1 MTTPPRA
8 LPTTLQRTRT
18 GNPGRNPHDERG
30 NDLYETPPEATWALL
45 KAERLPTHIWE
56 PAAGRGA
63 IVDVLREA
71 GHMVYASDLIDY
83 GIPAQLPAVDFLME
97 WRTPMFCD
105 CIVTNPPFKLVD
117 EFVRKAVELAPKVC
131 MLLRLAYLEGMG
143 RDDILDKLT
152 RVHVFKNRL
161 PRMHRDG
168 WEGPKASSTIAF
180 GWFVFEREHEGP
192 VALHRIT
199 WEKLDADQELVRGST
214 SGDDEARR
222 TAHGP

>member
-1 MTTPPRA
+1 VTTPPRA

-18 GNPGRNPHDERG
+18 GNPGRAPLSERG
-30 NDLYETPPEATWALL
+30 EDLYETPKEATWALL
-45 KAERLPTHIWE
+45 KAERLPEHIWE

-71 GHMVYASDLIDY
+71 GHTVYATDLIDY
-83 GIPAQLPAVDFLME
+83 GIPNQQSAVDFLME
-97 WRTPMFCD
+97 YRAPMFCD

-117 EFVRKAVELAPKVC
+117 PFVRTAIELVPKVC
-131 MLLRLAYLEGMG
+131 MLLRLMYLEGAG
-143 RDDILDKLT
+143 RDDVLDRLT

-168 WEGPKASSTIAF
+168 WEGPRATSTMCFA
-180 GWFVFEREHEGP
+180 WFVWEREHDGP

-199 WEKLDADQELVRGST
+199 WEKLNADIRAGA
-214 SGDDEARR
+214 G
-222 TAHGP
+222 TAA